1 MTISLQPAGQTTSYT
16 GRGNVGGVKH
26 VGFGESRP
34 QPQWVNV
41 LVDYGGQPAEYTY
54 EVPADL
60 AVQVGDILTVPF
72 RHQSI
77 GAIALALFST
87 PPANLVPHQIRAVEG
102 VVEQRFF
109 APPYWA
115 LLQRVADYYQVP
127 LMQVLKT
134 ALPPGLL
141 ARSQRRLRLQHDR
154 LPQILPHSLGSGL
167 KNLLADL
174 QRSPTGDYT
183 WPYLQKRGHSYRT
196 LQQLIQLGWAESYL
210 SPPQPPQVKR
220 RQAVTLVGGDRLPAD
235 LTPRQQDII
244 ATLRRQ
250 GGDLWLSDALQLCQT
265 TSPTLKRLAQA
276 GCLVIEPREQ
286 LRAETGPTL
295 MPDRPKPLTHYQAQ
309 VLDPINKSR
318 QGSQFLLHGVTG
330 SGKTEVYL
338 QAIAPRLAAGQ
349 SALVLVPEIGL
360 TPQLTDRFRRRFGAQ
375 VWVYHSGLSDGER
388 YDTWRQSLKPSKPLV
403 IVGTRSAIFM
413 PLPNLGLI
421 ILDEE
426 HDSSYKQDVPPCYH
440 ARTVA
445 RWRAELENCPLVL
458 GSATPSLDTWVQ
470 CQGLS
475 ESQPPNSVRWA
486 LPTTGPESA
495 ASPTAPKSA
504 DSPIAEAPKSLSK
517 SAIQGN
523 STPLSP
529 THPSTHLPIHPSNPS
544 SLPWTYLSL
553 PERVQAQ
560 PLPEVNVVDMRDELQ
575 DGNRSILSRS
585 LQTALTQMKAE
596 GNQGL
601 LFIHRRG
608 HSSFVSCRSCGHVM
622 MCPHCDV
629 SLSYHQP
636 GANSAMTL
644 RCHYCN
650 YSQSHPKHCP
660 ACSSPYLKHFGSG
673 TQRVV
678 NALAETF
685 PELSCIRFDS
695 DTTRTKG
702 AHRALLTRFAEGEA
716 DLLVGTQMLTKGID
730 LPQVT
735 LVGII
740 AADGLLYMND
750 YWASERALQ
759 MLIQVAGRAGRGTQP
774 GQVFLQTYTPE
785 HPVIEAV
792 TRHAYD
798 GFIATEWAQRQLLQY
813 PPAGKMLLL
822 RLSSTDPDAVQKTA
836 ETLAQRV
843 TQVLEGSSYQLLG
856 PAPAPIP
863 RVARR
868 YRWHLVVKGPMNEP
882 LPNLQELKRHCPAQV
897 SLTIDVDP
905 LNLA

>member
-1 MTISLQPAGQTTSYT
+1 MGL
-16 GRGNVGGVKH
+16 
-26 VGFGESRP
+26 GESKP

-54 EVPADL
+54 AVPASL
-60 AVQVGDILTVPF
+60 EVQVGDILTVPF

-77 GAIALALFST
+77 GAIALSLSLT
-87 PPANLVPHQIRAVEG
+87 PPANLMAHQIRAVEG
-102 VVEQRFF
+102 IVEQRFF
-109 APPYWA
+109 APSYWV
-115 LLQRVADYYQVP
+115 LLQRVAHYYQVP

-141 ARSQRRLRLQHDR
+141 AKSQRRLRLRCDR
-154 LPQILPHSLGSGL
+154 LPQTLPLAPGL
-167 KNLLADL
+167 KELVEDL
-174 QRSPTGDYT
+174 QRSSTGDYT
-183 WPYLQKRGHSYRT
+183 WPYLQRRGHSYRT

-210 SPPQPPQVKR
+210 SPPQPPQAKR
-220 RQAVTLVGGDRLPAD
+220 RQAVTLVGGDTLPPD
-235 LTPRQQDII
+235 LTPRQQDIM

-265 TSPTLKRLAQA
+265 TSPTLKRLAQL

-286 LRAETGPTL
+286 LRTETGPAL
-295 MPDRPKPLTHYQAQ
+295 LPDQPKPLTHHQAQ
-309 VLDPINKSR
+309 VLTPINRSQ

-360 TPQLTDRFRRRFGAQ
+360 TPQLTDRFRRRFGDQ
-375 VWVYHSGLSDGER
+375 VWVYHSNLADGER
-388 YDTWRQSLKPSKPLV
+388 YDTWRQSLRPSKPLV

-470 CQGLS
+470 CQGLG
-475 ESQPPNSVRWA
+475 EET
-486 LPTTGPESA
+486 LDA
-495 ASPTAPKSA
+495 AIPIDREMAVSPTKTLDTCQIPTLTGVDTSISSSLEGLGKHPALASSQTIRAVNSPPK
-504 DSPIAEAPKSLSK
+504 E
-517 SAIQGN
+517 
-523 STPLSP
+523 
-529 THPSTHLPIHPSNPS
+529 

-560 PLPEVNVVDMRDELQ
+560 PLPAVNVVDMRDELQ

-650 YSQSHPKHCP
+650 YSQGHPKHCP

-678 NALAETF
+678 SALAETF

-774 GQVFLQTYTPE
+774 GQVFLQTYTPD
-785 HPVIEAV
+785 HPVVEAV
-792 TRHAYD
+792 THHAYE
-798 GFIATEWAQRQLLQY
+798 GFIAAEWAQRQLLQY
-813 PPAGKMLLL
+813 PPAGQMVLL
-822 RLSSTDPDAVQKTA
+822 RLSSTDPNAVQQTA
-836 ETLAQRV
+836 EILSQHVSQLLA
-843 TQVLEGSSYQLLG
+843 GSSYQLLG

-868 YRWHLVVKGPMNEP
+868 YRWHLVVKGPLDEP
-882 LPNLQELKRHCPAQV
+882 LPNLQELKQYCPAQV

>member
-1 MTISLQPAGQTTSYT
+1 MSSVGLGEIITQPL
-16 GRGNVGGVKH
+16 
-26 VGFGESRP
+26 
-34 QPQWVNV
+34 WVNV

-54 EVPADL
+54 AVPAHL
-60 AVQVGDILTVPF
+60 KVQVGNILTVPF

-77 GAIALALFST
+77 GAIALSLST
-87 PPANLVPHQIRAVEG
+87 APPHLLPDQIRAVEG
-102 VVEQRFF
+102 IVEQRFF

-115 LLQRVADYYQVP
+115 LLQRIANHYQVP
-127 LMQVLKT
+127 LIQVLRT

-141 ARSQRRLRLQHDR
+141 ARSQRRLRLCQPS
-154 LPQILPHSLGSGL
+154 PQTSSQVSTQAAPPLSPAVAD
-167 KNLLADL
+167 LLADL
-174 QRSPTGDYT
+174 KRSATGDYT
-183 WPYLQKRGHSYRT
+183 WPFLQRRGHSYRAM
-196 LQQLIQLGWAESYL
+196 QQLIHLGWAESYL
-210 SPPQPPQVKR
+210 APPQPPRAKQ
-220 RQAVTLVGGDRLPAD
+220 RQAVTLVGGDTLPPE
-235 LTPRQQDII
+235 LTPRQQEII

-250 GGDLWLSDALQLCQT
+250 GGDLWLSDVLQLCQT

-286 LRAETGPTL
+286 LRAASGPTL
-295 MPDRPKPLTHYQAQ
+295 RADQPKSLTPRQVQA
-309 VLDPINKSR
+309 LDLINKR
-318 QGSQFLLHGVTG
+318 QQGHQFLLHGVTG

-360 TPQLTDRFRRRFGAQ
+360 TPQLTDRFRRRFGDQ

-388 YDTWRQSLKPSKPLV
+388 YDTWRQSLKPPKPLV

-445 RWRAELENCPLVL
+445 RWRAALENCPLVL

-470 CQGLS
+470 CHELGDC
-475 ESQPPNSVRWA
+475 SQTTGISQCNVGSARPATSPDRAEQPAAKIPNSSLNPPIWVDFET
-486 LPTTGPESA
+486 LP
-495 ASPTAPKSA
+495 PTP
-504 DSPIAEAPKSLSK
+504 
-517 SAIQGN
+517 
-523 STPLSP
+523 
-529 THPSTHLPIHPSNPS
+529 
-544 SLPWTYLSL
+544 LPWTYLSL

-560 PLPEVNVVDMRDELQ
+560 PLPEVKVVDMRDELQ
-575 DGNRSILSRS
+575 AGNRSILSQA
-585 LQTALTQMKAE
+585 LQTALTAMKVE

-608 HSSFVSCRSCGHVM
+608 HSSFVSCRSCGHVI

-636 GANSAMTL
+636 APHSAMTL
-644 RCHYCN
+644 RCHYCGF
-650 YSQSHPKHCP
+650 SQGHPKQCP

-678 NALAETF
+678 SALAETF

-702 AHRALLTRFAEGEA
+702 AHRALLTRFAEGGA

-735 LVGII
+735 VVGII

-759 MLIQVAGRAGRGTQP
+759 MLIQVAGRAGRGALP
-774 GQVFLQTYTPE
+774 GQVILQTYTPD
-785 HPVIEAV
+785 HPVIAAV
-792 TRHAYD
+792 THHAYE
-798 GFIATEWAQRQLLQY
+798 GFIAEEWAQRQLLQY
-813 PPAGKMLLL
+813 PPSGQMLLL
-822 RLSSTDPDAVQKTA
+822 RLSSADPQAVEQTA
-836 ETLAQRV
+836 ETLAHHLLQR
-843 TQVLEGSSYQLLG
+843 LSKSSYRLLG

-868 YRWHLVVKGPMNEP
+868 YRWHLLVKGPMDEP
-882 LPNLQELKRHCPAQV
+882 LPQVQDLKQYCPSSV

>member
-1 MTISLQPAGQTTSYT
+1 
-16 GRGNVGGVKH
+16 
-26 VGFGESRP
+26 
-34 QPQWVNV
+34 
-41 LVDYGGQPAEYTY
+41 VDYGGQPAAYTY

-77 GAIALALFST
+77 GAIALSLSST

-102 VVEQRFF
+102 IVEQRFF

-115 LLQRVADYYQVP
+115 LLQRVADYYQVS

-134 ALPPGLL
+134 ALPPGVL
-141 ARSQRRLRLQHDR
+141 ARSQRRLRLRRDR
-154 LPQILPHSLGSGL
+154 LPQPQPNSLTPGL
-167 KNLLADL
+167 KDLLEDL

-210 SPPQPPQVKR
+210 SPPQPPQAKR
-220 RQAVTLVGGDRLPAD
+220 RQAVTLVSGDTLPPD
-235 LTPRQQDII
+235 LTPRQQEII

-265 TSPTLKRLAQA
+265 TSPTLKRLAQS

-295 MPDRPKPLTHYQAQ
+295 MPDLPKPLTHYQAQ
-309 VLDPINKSR
+309 VLDPISKSQ

-338 QAIAPRLAAGQ
+338 QTIAPRLAAGQ

-360 TPQLTDRFRRRFGAQ
+360 TPQLTDRFRRRFGDQ

-470 CQGLS
+470 CRGLGS
-475 ESQPPNSVRWA
+475 SILDLSPQLDPNTPTLTPSPPTPS
-486 LPTTGPESA
+486 LPTP
-495 ASPTAPKSA
+495 
-504 DSPIAEAPKSLSK
+504 
-517 SAIQGN
+517 
-523 STPLSP
+523 
-529 THPSTHLPIHPSNPS
+529 
-544 SLPWTYLSL
+544 LPWTYLSL

-560 PLPEVNVVDMRDELQ
+560 PLPEVNVIDMRDELQ

-585 LQTALTQMKAE
+585 LQTALAQMKAE

-650 YSQSHPKHCP
+650 FSQSHPKHCP

-702 AHRALLTRFAEGEA
+702 AHRALLTRFAEGGA

-774 GQVFLQTYTPE
+774 GQVFLQTYTPD
-785 HPVIEAV
+785 HPVVEAV
-792 TRHAYD
+792 TGHAYE
-798 GFIATEWAQRQLLQY
+798 GFIAAEWAQRQLLQY
-813 PPAGKMLLL
+813 PPAGQMVLL
-822 RLSSTDPDAVQKTA
+822 RLSSTDPDAVEKTA
-836 ETLAQRV
+836 ETLAQQV
-843 TQVLEGSSYQLLG
+843 TQLLEGSSYELLG

-868 YRWHLVVKGPMNEP
+868 YRWHLVVKGPMDEP
-882 LPNLQELKRHCPAQV
+882 LPNLQDLKRHCPAQV

>member
-1 MTISLQPAGQTTSYT
+1 M
-16 GRGNVGGVKH
+16 
-26 VGFGESRP
+26 
-34 QPQWVNV
+34 
-41 LVDYGGQPAEYTY
+41 VDYGGQPAEYTY
-54 EVPADL
+54 TVPASL
-60 AVQVGDILTVPF
+60 EVQVGDILTVPF

-77 GAIALALFST
+77 GAIALSLSLT
-87 PPANLVPHQIRAVEG
+87 PPANLVAHQIRAVEG

-109 APPYWA
+109 APPYWV
-115 LLQRVADYYQVP
+115 LLQRVAHYYQVP

-141 ARSQRRLRLQHDR
+141 AKSQRRLRLRRDR
-154 LPQILPHSLGSGL
+154 LPQISLAPGL
-167 KNLLADL
+167 KELVEDL

-210 SPPQPPQVKR
+210 SPPQPPQAKR
-220 RQAVTLVGGDRLPAD
+220 RQAVTLVCGNIVPPE
-235 LTPRQQDII
+235 LTARQQDIM

-265 TSPTLKRLAQA
+265 TSPTLKRLAQL

-286 LRAETGPTL
+286 LRTETGPAL
-295 MPDRPKPLTHYQAQ
+295 LPDRPKPLTHFQAQ
-309 VLDPINKSR
+309 VLAPINKSQ

-360 TPQLTDRFRRRFGAQ
+360 TPQLTDRFRRRFGDQ
-375 VWVYHSGLSDGER
+375 VWVYHSNLADGER

-470 CQGLS
+470 CQGLGDAS
-475 ESQPPNSVRWA
+475 LPNDGDVGWA
-486 LPTTGPESA
+486 LPTIHLDRA
-495 ASPTAPKSA
+495 AQ
-504 DSPIAEAPKSLSK
+504 SLAK
-517 SAIQGN
+517 
-523 STPLSP
+523 L
-529 THPSTHLPIHPSNPS
+529 LPS
-544 SLPWTYLSL
+544 SPNSPMLEVLELPSSPHHPTPSPPTLLPWTYLSL

-560 PLPEVNVVDMRDELQ
+560 PLPTVNVVDMRDELQ

-585 LQTALTQMKAE
+585 LQTALATMKAE

-678 NALAETF
+678 SALAETF

-774 GQVFLQTYTPE
+774 GQVFLQTYTPD
-785 HPVIEAV
+785 HPVVEAV
-792 TRHAYD
+792 THHAYE
-798 GFIATEWAQRQLLQY
+798 GFIAAEWAQRQLLQY
-813 PPAGKMLLL
+813 PPAGQMVLL
-822 RLSSTDPDAVQKTA
+822 RLSSTDPNAVQQTA
-836 ETLAQRV
+836 EIFAQHV
-843 TQVLEGSSYQLLG
+843 TQLLAGSSYQLLG

-868 YRWHLVVKGPMNEP
+868 YRWHLVVKGPLDEP
-882 LPNLQELKRHCPAQV
+882 LPNLQDLRQHCPAQV

>member
-1 MTISLQPAGQTTSYT
+1 MGLS
-16 GRGNVGGVKH
+16 
-26 VGFGESRP
+26 ESNT
-34 QPQWVNV
+34 QLTWVNV

-54 EVPADL
+54 AVPVHLEIQA
-60 AVQVGDILTVPF
+60 GDILTVPF
-72 RHQSI
+72 RQQSI
-77 GAIALALFST
+77 GAIALSLST
-87 PPANLVPHQIRAVEG
+87 VPPANLTPAQIRSVEG

-109 APPYWA
+109 APPYWS
-115 LLQRVADYYQVP
+115 LLQRVALHYQVS

-141 ARSQRRLRLQHDR
+141 ARSQRRLRLRRDR
-154 LPQILPHSLGSGL
+154 PQVPQSQLPPGVDA
-167 KNLLADL
+167 LLSDL
-174 QRSPTGDYT
+174 QRSATGDYT
-183 WPYLQKRGHSYRT
+183 WSYLQRRGHSYRT
-196 LQQLIQLGWAESYL
+196 VQQLMQLGWVESYL
-210 SPPQPPQVKR
+210 SPPQPPRAKQ
-220 RQAVTLVGGDRLPAD
+220 RQAVTLVCGDSLPPT
-235 LTPRQQDII
+235 LTSRQQDII
-244 ATLRRQ
+244 GTLRRQ

-265 TSPTLKRLAQA
+265 TSLTLKRLAQA

-286 LRAETGPTL
+286 LRTEAGPAL
-295 MPDRPKPLTHYQAQ
+295 AADRPKSLTPDQAKA
-309 VLDPINKSR
+309 LDSINNCR
-318 QGSQFLLHGVTG
+318 QGGRFLLHGVTG

-360 TPQLTDRFRRRFGAQ
+360 TPQLTDRFRRRFGDQ
-375 VWVYHSGLSDGER
+375 VLVYHSGLAAGER
-388 YDTWRQSLKPSKPLV
+388 YDTWRQSLRPPQPLV
-403 IVGTRSAIFM
+403 IVGTRSAVFM

-445 RWRAELENCPLVL
+445 RWRAELQSCPLVL

-470 CQGLS
+470 CRGLETESALDRLDEAIASSKS
-475 ESQPPNSVRWA
+475 ETQHRPPDASGLENLEISA
-486 LPTTGPESA
+486 LPKPPHGQTLPTGEQA
-495 ASPTAPKSA
+495 QGETVPT
-504 DSPIAEAPKSLSK
+504 
-517 SAIQGN
+517 
-523 STPLSP
+523 
-529 THPSTHLPIHPSNPS
+529 

-560 PLPEVNVVDMRDELQ
+560 PMPTVNVVDMRDELQ

-585 LQTALTQMKAE
+585 LQTALMTMKEA
-596 GNQGL
+596 GCQGL

-636 GANSAMTL
+636 AANSAMSL
-644 RCHYCN
+644 RCHYCGF
-650 YSQSHPKHCP
+650 SQGHPKHCP

-702 AHRALLTRFAEGEA
+702 AHRALLTRFAEGGA

-735 LVGII
+735 VVGII

-774 GQVFLQTYTPE
+774 GQVILQTYTPE
-785 HPVIEAV
+785 HPVIKAV
-792 TRHAYD
+792 TQHAYK
-798 GFIATEWAQRQLLQY
+798 GFITTEWEQRQLLQY
-813 PPAGKMLLL
+813 PPAGQMILL
-822 RLSSTDPDAVQKTA
+822 RLSSTDPQAVEATA
-836 ETLAQRV
+836 KALAQQI
-843 TQVLEGSSYQLLG
+843 TQRLHDSPYQLLG

-868 YRWHLVVKGPMNEP
+868 YRWHLLIKGPLEHP
-882 LPNLQELKRHCPAQV
+882 LPNLQDLKPLCPAV

>member
-1 MTISLQPAGQTTSYT
+1 M
-16 GRGNVGGVKH
+16 
-26 VGFGESRP
+26 GFGDSATPPR
-34 QPQWVNV
+34 WVNV
-41 LVDYGGQPAEYTY
+41 LVDYGGLPAEYTY
-54 EVPADL
+54 VVPEHL
-60 AVQVGDILTVPF
+60 PVQAGDIVTVPF
-72 RHQSI
+72 RYQSI
-77 GAIALALFST
+77 GAIALSLAPT
-87 PPANLVPHQIRAVEG
+87 PPAHLVPDQIRAVEG
-102 VVEQRFF
+102 IVEQRFF
-109 APPYWA
+109 APSYWA
-115 LLQRVADYYQVP
+115 LLQQLASRYQVP
-127 LMQVLKT
+127 LIQVLKT

-141 ARSQRRLRLQHDR
+141 ARSQRRLRLRRDR
-154 LPQILPHSLGSGL
+154 LPQPLPPALALGVKSLL
-167 KNLLADL
+167 EDL
-174 QRSPTGDYT
+174 QRSPVGDYT
-183 WPYLQKRGHSYRT
+183 WPYLQRHGHSYRVM
-196 LQQLIQLGWAESYL
+196 QQLIQLGWAESYL
-210 SPPQPPQVKR
+210 APPQPPRAKQ
-220 RQAVTLVGGDRLPAD
+220 RQAVTLVCGDTLPPD
-235 LTPRQQDII
+235 LTSRQQAII

-265 TSPTLKRLAQA
+265 TSPTLKRLVQA

-286 LRAETGPTL
+286 LRVEAGPVLTA
-295 MPDRPKPLTHYQAQ
+295 DRPKPLTPDQAAA
-309 VLDPINKSR
+309 LTHINSVQ

-360 TPQLTDRFRRRFGAQ
+360 TPQLTDRFRRRFGDQ
-375 VWVYHSGLSDGER
+375 VLVYHSGLADGER
-388 YDTWRQSLKPSKPLV
+388 YDTWRQSLKPHKPLV

-413 PLPNLGLI
+413 PLPSLGLI

-458 GSATPSLDTWVQ
+458 GSATPSLETWVQ
-470 CQGLS
+470 CRGLGPNLGDDDR
-475 ESQPPNSVRWA
+475 ETARSQSHPSPRGIDVGSDPAAATALGSSSDLAFSIPPA
-486 LPTTGPESA
+486 
-495 ASPTAPKSA
+495 
-504 DSPIAEAPKSLSK
+504 
-517 SAIQGN
+517 
-523 STPLSP
+523 PLSASGP
-529 THPSTHLPIHPSNPS
+529 
-544 SLPWTYLSL
+544 LPWTYLSL
-553 PERVQAQ
+553 PQRVQAQ
-560 PLPEVNVVDMRDELQ
+560 PLPEVNVVDMREELEA
-575 DGNRSILSRS
+575 GNRSILSRP
-585 LQTALTQMKAE
+585 LQTALAQMKAE

-644 RCHYCN
+644 RCHYCGF
-650 YSQSHPKHCP
+650 SQGHPKRCP

-685 PELSCIRFDS
+685 PDLSCIRFDS

-702 AHRALLTRFAEGEA
+702 AHRALLTRFAEGGA

-759 MLIQVAGRAGRGTQP
+759 MLIQVAGRAGRGDRP
-774 GQVFLQTYTPE
+774 GQVILQTYTPD
-785 HPVIEAV
+785 HPVIAAV
-792 TRHAYD
+792 TQHAYEA
-798 GFIATEWAQRQLLQY
+798 FIADEWAQRQLLQY
-813 PPAGKMLLL
+813 PPAGQMVLL
-822 RLSSTDPDAVQKTA
+822 RLSSTDPHAVQQTA
-836 ETLAQRV
+836 DALA
-843 TQVLEGSSYQLLG
+843 TQVSHRLAGSSYQLLG

-868 YRWHLVVKGPMNEP
+868 YRWHLLIKGPMHEP
-882 LPNLQELKRHCPAQV
+882 LPNLEDLKQCCPASV
-897 SLTIDVDP
+897 SLAIDVDP